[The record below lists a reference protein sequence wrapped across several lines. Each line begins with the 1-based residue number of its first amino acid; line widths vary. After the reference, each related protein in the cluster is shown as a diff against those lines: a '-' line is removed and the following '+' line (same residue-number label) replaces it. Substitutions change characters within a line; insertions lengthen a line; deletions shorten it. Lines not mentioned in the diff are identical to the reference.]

1 MQIISFHVSID
12 KGDRSMKTAIF
23 FLSTIVLFSA
33 CGQKQDATSEQAK
46 EQPAAGM
53 TQTPP
58 ARDISTA
65 ALVKIDEDI
74 QKYADDVEAAKSKG
88 DKVQLTQAYVAFGD
102 YMQYASSVSPREGK
116 YHRALV
122 EYRKALE
129 LDPTNQKVVNEIT
142 QIEDIYRSMGRPIP
156 GQE

>member
-1 MQIISFHVSID
+1 
-12 KGDRSMKTAIF
+12 MKTTVIL
-23 FLSTIVLFSA
+23 LSTVFLLSA
-33 CGQKQDATSEQAK
+33 CGQKQDTPPDTSA
-46 EQPAAGM
+46 EQPSAAA
-53 TQTPP
+53 TQSAP

-74 QKYADDVEAAKSKG
+74 QKYSDAVDAAKSKG
-88 DKVQLTQAYVAFGD
+88 DKVKLLKAYVAFGD
-102 YMQYASSVSPREGK
+102 YMQYESSVSPREGK

-122 EYRKALE
+122 EYRNALE
-129 LDPTNQKVVNEIT
+129 LDPGNQKIVSEIT

>member
-1 MQIISFHVSID
+1 
-12 KGDRSMKTAIF
+12 MKTAIII
-23 FLSTIVLFSA
+23 LSTVFLFSA
-33 CGQKQDATSEQAK
+33 CGQKKEAATEQPA

-53 TQTPP
+53 TQAPSKQ
-58 ARDISTA
+58 DITDA
-65 ALVKIDEDI
+65 ALIKIDADI
-74 QKYADDVEAAKSKG
+74 QKYADDVEDAKKQG
-88 DKVQLTQAYVAFGD
+88 DKAQLTQAYITFGD
-102 YMQYASSVSPREGK
+102 YMQYESSVSPREGK

-129 LDPTNQKVVNEIT
+129 LDPSNQKVVSEIT